1 MAANGLSKAWSAI
14 LLYSGG
20 SGFIN
25 TGFIGVELYHI
36 DCNNFLTQEG
46 VTRQFDE
53 NILPFTSLR
62 RVGSDRIIDESWHHY
77 CMRIKL
83 NTLRKST
90 HGWDS
95 LFSNR
100 MRSIVNL

>member
-1 MAANGLSKAWSAI
+1 VDLVVAANGLSKAWSAR

-62 RVGSDRIIDESWHHY
+62 RVGSDRIKPAVQWVFYYSGTFICSVLH
-77 CMRIKL
+77 
-83 NTLRKST
+83 TS
-90 HGWDS
+90 
-95 LFSNR
+95 
-100 MRSIVNL
+100 